1 LILPFLIGV
10 ALGASRAE
18 TPESYMER
26 LYGNYHDPSFNPL
39 THPQLYFTPRL
50 VTALKEDSRLAHGEA
65 GYLDGDPVCQ
75 CQDTAGLHAAITGV
89 TQEASDKAEVRVSI
103 GFAGYDSR
111 PATFRLIMTK
121 AGWRIDDV
129 SSADDPSL
137 LRSIEASNRAQRSKQ
152 SQSPVAMGVKYDRLE

>member
-1 LILPFLIGV
+1 MILPFLIGV

-75 CQDTAGLHAAITGV
+75 CQDTAGLHDGR
-89 TQEASDKAEVRVSI
+89 SPKAKCVSRALPVRQ
-103 GFAGYDSR
+103 AR
-111 PATFRLIMTK
+111 R
-121 AGWRIDDV
+121 RHN
-129 SSADDPSL
+129 SA
-137 LRSIEASNRAQRSKQ
+137 LRR
-152 SQSPVAMGVKYDRLE
+152 